1 MKQHIF
7 VIAFFCALIFAGCE
21 RERNYERTIWVNPD
35 VECCGVKDPLNNL
48 EWLRQTAYFNDYET
62 ASYSFS
68 NYILLLKNNTTH
80 ENFIV
85 TNTDNGTNWIII
97 YDCDG
102 NMIGG
107 GQYFYNYKNS
117 NKINQVEKA
126 YKLRQN
132 DPAQPCEICDEFFK
146 THTLTDTIAYF
157 IVEPK
162 I

>member
-1 MKQHIF
+1 MKK
-7 VIAFFCALIFAGCE
+7 LIFFISLSLLTLVGCE
-21 RERNYERTIWVNPD
+21 KNYERTIWVNPD

-68 NYILLLKNNTTH
+68 NYILLFKNNTTY

-85 TNTDNGTNWIII
+85 TNTDNGINWIAI

-107 GQYFYNYKNS
+107 GEYPYNYKNS
-117 NKINQVEKA
+117 KKNNQVEKT
-126 YKLRQN
+126 YKSRKYG
-132 DPAQPCEICDEFFK
+132 PAKSCDICDEFFK
-146 THTLTDTIAYF
+146 THTLMDTIAYF
-157 IVEPK
+157 IVKP
-162 I
+162 